1 MTDSRKKMRE
11 KLREIVEAKSLKR
24 GAFTLASGA
33 TSTYYFNLKETLFD
47 PDGANFIADLI
58 LAEISGDGADY
69 VGGLEMGAVPIAA
82 CVALRSAQ
90 LGEPVGG
97 FYIRKQAKDHG
108 VGKRIDIDLAPGANV
123 VVVEDVTTSGG
134 SVLQA
139 IEVVRAEGCTVSK
152 AVTILDRDGGAA
164 ELLAG
169 AGVTLVP
176 LLTSADFDL
185 S

>member
-1 MTDSRKKMRE
+1 MTDSRE
-11 KLREIVEAKSLKR
+11 QLRDIVEAKSLKR
-24 GAFTLASGA
+24 GDFTLASGA
-33 TSTYYFNLKETLFD
+33 TSTYYFNLKETLFN
-47 PDGANFIADLI
+47 PVGAGLVADMI

-90 LGEPVGG
+90 LGTPVGG

-108 VGKRIDIDLAPGANV
+108 IGKRIDVDLKPGAKV

-139 IEVVRAEGCTVSK
+139 IEVVRAEGCTVTK
-152 AVTILDRDGGAA
+152 AVTILDRDGGATD
-164 ELLAG
+164 LLAG
-169 AGVTLVP
+169 AGVRLVP
-176 LLTSADFDL
+176 LLTTADFDL